1 MTDRESQFQA
11 VLQANS
17 DRIYRICCCY
27 VRDES
32 VRQDVFQTVLLHL
45 WESLGTFQG
54 GSQIS
59 TWIFRVT
66 VNTCLGHLRT
76 QRRQQQ
82 MWTEVVG
89 QSQRAGVPLSP
100 SPTET
105 CGTRDEI
112 ERLYE
117 CIHQLL
123 PLDRVLVSLCLEE
136 ATTDEIAEV
145 LGISPA
151 NARVKVHRVKKTLR
165 EIWERAGDGL
175 E

>member
-1 MTDRESQFQA
+1 MDKESQFQT
-11 VLQANS
+11 VLLANS
-17 DRIYRICCCY
+17 DRIYRICCCH
-27 VRDES
+27 VRDETM
-32 VRQDVFQTVLLHL
+32 RQDVFQTVLLHL
-45 WESLGTFQG
+45 WESWETFQG

-59 TWIFRVT
+59 TWIFRIA
-66 VNTCLGHLRT
+66 VNTCLGYLRT
-76 QRRQQQ
+76 GRRGQRLLAQ
-82 MWTEVVG
+82 VAG
-89 QSQRAGVPLSP
+89 QARLTGVPLSP

-117 CIHQLL
+117 CIHQLP

-165 EIWERAGDGL
+165 EIWERTDDGL

>member
-1 MTDRESQFQA
+1 MDKESQFGA
-11 VLQANS
+11 ALQANS

-27 VRDES
+27 VRDEN

-45 WESLGTFQG
+45 WESLESFQG

-59 TWIFRVT
+59 TWIFRVA
-66 VNTCLGHLRT
+66 VNTCLGHPRTERREQRLLAEVTGQT
-76 QRRQQQ
+76 QR
-82 MWTEVVG
+82 VG
-89 QSQRAGVPLSP
+89 IPLSP

-105 CGTRDEI
+105 CGTQDEI

-117 CIHQLL
+117 CIHQLP
-123 PLDRVLVSLCLEE
+123 PLDRLLVSLCLEE
-136 ATTDEIAEV
+136 ASTDEIAEV

-151 NARVKVHRVKKTLR
+151 NARVKVHRVKKALR
-165 EIWERAGDGL
+165 EIWERTDDGL